1 MAAHCNGVID
11 CMDHSDE
18 DNCGQPL
25 LYVYIYIVCGM
36 CVYFYSLGYSPC
48 IDGTFHCK
56 ISNSCINATLVC
68 DGDFDCSDHSD
79 EEQCGINI
87 ILYTE

>member
-1 MAAHCNGVID
+1 MAAHCNGIID

-18 DNCGQPL
+18 DNCGQPIF
-25 LYVYIYIVCGM
+25 YVYI
-36 CVYFYSLGYSPC
+36 VYVYAYLHLSGYSPC

-79 EEQCGINI
+79 EEQCGINV
-87 ILYTE
+87 ILYAK